1 VYSSVVQIRR
11 QDGSLETVD
20 SFPKNCYY
28 TGRVDGNS
36 DSSVA
41 VSLCGG
47 EMVRAFR
54 VNNYNN

>member
-1 VYSSVVQIRR
+1 VSSSVVQLRK
-11 QDGSLETVD
+11 QDGSLEVID

-36 DSSVA
+36 DSLVA

-47 EMVRAFR
+47 EMVRM
-54 VNNYNN
+54 